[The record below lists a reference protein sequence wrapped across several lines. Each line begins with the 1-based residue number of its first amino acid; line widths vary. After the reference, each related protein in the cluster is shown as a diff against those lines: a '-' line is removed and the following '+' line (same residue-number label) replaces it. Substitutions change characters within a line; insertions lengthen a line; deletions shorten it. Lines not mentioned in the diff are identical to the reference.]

1 MSFHRPHSKEPPA
14 NKSGKLRTPESLALN
29 RENQRRSRA
38 RHRDL
43 LDDLQ
48 RRVREYERRDAQA
61 SLEMQR
67 VARDV
72 AAENVALR
80 ALLAARGVAEGEVE
94 AHLRGQGQ
102 RRAVLPSPSPVA
114 RRGEVTLEPLRE
126 ALLDPRL
133 DMPHPMQSSPSSLVS
148 TPPVMVAPLVSVPG
162 LSPIAPNYS
171 QPSLPKDCLPPITL
185 PPMNMDVYERGPN
198 QHLDERPELPPI
210 VCRRQGSNTAMDVD
224 QRGTRV
230 SQHTPS
236 YVSRPGSEHLS
247 TGHSKPQSTCQPA
260 QNHQQQ
266 PQDPSAPHPPN
277 KMRCVEAA
285 DILARLRGNPDDGN
299 SWAALGCSGS
309 NDCTVRNTDLLQLM
323 DEMT

>member
-1 MSFHRPHSKEPPA
+1 MSLHRPRSKEPPA
-14 NKSGKLRTPESLALN
+14 NKSAKLRTPESLALN

-67 VARDV
+67 VARGV
-72 AAENVALR
+72 AAENAALR
-80 ALLAARGVAEGEVE
+80 ALLAAKGVADGEVE
-94 AHLRGQGQ
+94 AHLRGVGETRGQGQRQGQ
-102 RRAVLPSPSPVA
+102 RRAILPSPSPVA

-133 DMPHPMQSSPSSLVS
+133 DMPHPMQSSP
-148 TPPVMVAPLVSVPG
+148 LVSVPG
-162 LSPIAPNYS
+162 SSPIAPNCS
-171 QPSLPKDCLPPITL
+171 QPSLPEDCLPSMSI
-185 PPMNMDVYERGPN
+185 PPLNRDVHERGPH
-198 QHLDERPELPPI
+198 QHLHERPELATAVPKG
-210 VCRRQGSNTAMDVD
+210 CRRRESNTRMDVD
-224 QRGTRV
+224 QRGAEV
-230 SQHTPS
+230 SQ
-236 YVSRPGSEHLS
+236 PGSEHLS
-247 TGHSKPQSTCQPA
+247 TGRSKPQSTCQPA
-260 QNHQQQ
+260 PDHQQQ
-266 PQDPSAPHPPN
+266 PQDPSAPQPPN

-285 DILARLRGNPDDGN
+285 AILARLRGNPDDGN